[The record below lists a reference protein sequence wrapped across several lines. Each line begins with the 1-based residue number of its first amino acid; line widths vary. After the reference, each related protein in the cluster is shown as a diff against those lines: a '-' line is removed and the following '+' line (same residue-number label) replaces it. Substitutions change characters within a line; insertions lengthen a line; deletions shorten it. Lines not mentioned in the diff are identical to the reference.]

1 MRAGKPLPVAMTI
14 AGVDSGGGAGIAADL
29 KTFAV
34 AGVHG
39 TVAVTS
45 ITAQN
50 TYEVAGIY
58 DVSPD
63 MVRLQIRVVHE
74 ASDKGRP

>member
-39 TVAVTS
+39 T
-45 ITAQN
+45 
-50 TYEVAGIY
+50 
-58 DVSPD
+58 
-63 MVRLQIRVVHE
+63 
-74 ASDKGRP
+74 